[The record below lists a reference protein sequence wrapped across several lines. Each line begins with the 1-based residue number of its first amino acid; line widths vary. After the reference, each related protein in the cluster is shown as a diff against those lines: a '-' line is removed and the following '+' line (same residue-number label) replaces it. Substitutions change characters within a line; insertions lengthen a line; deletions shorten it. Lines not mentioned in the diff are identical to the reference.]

1 MSQQGN
7 LFAVEKTDDVH
18 VDRLGIPHDGAP
30 IVVSWGAGVDSTAM
44 LVAMKREGVTPD
56 RILFADTGGEKPETY
71 AYVDYIEPW
80 LASWGAPPVTRVM
93 KKPSPRVSYTT
104 LEGNCLDNETLPSL
118 AFGLHSCSI
127 KWKGSVLDQAL
138 TGVSRGPNKRHGWQ
152 PALDA
157 WGAGLKV
164 VKLIGYDN
172 GPADTRRRKRI
183 AAEDERFRYV
193 FPLRTL
199 GWARKECVQ
208 ALIDEGLRVPLKS
221 ACFFCP
227 ASKQWELWWLAGA
240 HPDLFMRALKIERNA
255 LEGRHSRWDKVKFGG
270 SWWSYIEGSRRF
282 PSEAQAGL
290 GRRFS
295 WNQFAV
301 ENGIVDTDGQFVGD
315 RERCL
320 AMAEA
325 LRRDDN
331 ALDRRGMP
339 RACNESFGQPLAVAV
354 A

>member
-7 LFAVEKTDDVH
+7 LFAVEKTADVH

-270 SWWSYIEGSRRF
+270 SWWSYIEGKPAVSVRGSGGSR
-282 PSEAQAGL
+282 PAILLEPV
-290 GRRFS
+290 RR
-295 WNQFAV
+295 
-301 ENGIVDTDGQFVGD
+301 
-315 RERCL
+315 RER
-320 AMAEA
+320 
-325 LRRDDN
+325 
-331 ALDRRGMP
+331 DRRYRRTVRRRS
-339 RACNESFGQPLAVAV
+339 RALSGHGRGAAPGRQRAGSARDAAGPATSPSASPLRWR
-354 A
+354 